1 MKIGLFADAHYCDKE
16 TTCSGTR
23 FPRKSFGKIKNA
35 MEKFRGCDLVISLG
49 DLVDDCDDTEK
60 NIEKIKELTE
70 LIRSY
75 GIPFVSLM
83 GNHDYQ
89 NFTRSEFDTYTG
101 GAYPPFSMPF
111 GENTLVFLDANFYP
125 DGTAYSR
132 GNVDWKDS
140 NLPEN
145 QLEALKKLLRE
156 ADGDVYIFLHQN
168 LDPEV
173 QEWHIIQ
180 NAAQIRELIGN
191 SGKVK
196 KVVQGHYHEGHDIV
210 IDGVEYHTL
219 RAMCEVEEDYCEI
232 MEV

>member
-140 NLPEN
+140 NLLEN

-156 ADGDVYIFLHQN
+156 DVSPDIMLCGHKHKHAFDEAGGENDALGQPCTVVVATEMDRKTRYFGGSGIVFEDDGSEVIFN
-168 LDPEV
+168 DKEK
-173 QEWHIIQ
+173 IIAS
-180 NAAQIRELIGN
+180 N
-191 SGKVK
+191 K
-196 KVVQGHYHEGHDIV
+196 
-210 IDGVEYHTL
+210 IDKSSL
-219 RAMCEVEEDYCEI
+219 
-232 MEV
+232 